1 MQDIYFQSPTLSF
14 LLITIV
20 MVFSIF
26 WPRSQEA
33 LRLSV
38 YSLSLKELIQIVER
52 SSPSPYTHET
62 KSARKL
68 FCKVLAALL
77 ALRR

>member
-1 MQDIYFQSPTLSF
+1 
-14 LLITIV
+14 

-26 WPRSQEA
+26 WPRSQET

-52 SSPSPYTHET
+52 SSPSPYTRT
-62 KSARKL
+62 KKKSARKL

-77 ALRR
+77 VLRR